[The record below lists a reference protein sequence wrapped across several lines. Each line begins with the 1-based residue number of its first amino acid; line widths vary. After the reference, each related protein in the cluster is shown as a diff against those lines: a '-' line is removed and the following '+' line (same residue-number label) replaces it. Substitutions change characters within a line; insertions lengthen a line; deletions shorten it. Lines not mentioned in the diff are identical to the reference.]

1 MTLHVYGA
9 RLGTRDPD
17 RLDITRKGN
26 DPAGVVWAPSKA
38 ILRPALDLRRVAD
51 ALVAG
56 AAEARANG
64 ADDRVDV
71 GDDIARRIT
80 ASMWALYREAYLM
93 EMRESYR
100 RDRGPWERLL
110 ARERVVCV
118 CFCTTPM
125 QCHRY
130 LLGAVILPKL
140 GAVWCGEVTK

>member
-1 MTLHVYGA
+1 MTLQVFGA

-17 RLDITRKGN
+17 AFDITRKSATG
-26 DPAGVVWAPSKA
+26 DGLAFAPSWA
-38 ILRPALDLRRVAD
+38 ILRPALDARRAASELMAIAAGDPTDPAAGWAQDEAAMAWAD
-51 ALVAG
+51 AWG
-56 AAEARANG
+56 AY
-64 ADDRVDV
+64 VP
-71 GDDIARRIT
+71 
-80 ASMWALYREAYLM
+80 AYVE